1 MKIQKAIKDTQNGNH
16 KAFRELVI
24 QFSGR
29 LMAVAKMMTK
39 NNSDAE
45 DVLQESLISMYKNI
59 NQFVGNTEQAFYGW
73 AKKIVI
79 NKSLALY
86 RRKYYSHE
94 NTQITTDKQLLQ
106 APEIYDQFN
115 REAFMNYVYQ
125 LPIQY
130 RQTLCLYALEGYS
143 HSEIAEIMNIS
154 ESTSRSNFCRAK
166 EKLKGKLPS
175 NYRFT
180 KII

>member
-1 MKIQKAIKDTQNGNH
+1 MNIQKAIKETQNGNH

-29 LMAVAKMMTK
+29 LMAVAKMMAK
-39 NNSDAE
+39 NSSDAE
-45 DVLQESLISMYKNI
+45 DILQDSFISMYKNI
-59 NQFVGNTEQAFYGW
+59 KQFEGNTEPAFYGW

-94 NTQITTDKQLLQ
+94 NNEISTDKHISQSPLV
-106 APEIYDQFN
+106 YDHFN
-115 REAFMNYVYQ
+115 KEDFMRYVYQ

-130 RQTLCLYALEGYS
+130 KQTLCLYALEGYS
-143 HSEIAEIMNIS
+143 HNEIAKIMNIS